1 MPIQITVMYSPAP
14 RVVHSCVLDMPVGAT
29 AREALAAIAKQSA
42 DFAHLPSGA
51 VLGVWGR
58 RVQGHQVLSDHD
70 RLEIYRAL
78 QIDPKMA
85 RRERFKKQGA
95 KSAGLFAKRRPGAKP
110 GY

>member
-1 MPIQITVMYSPAP
+1 
-14 RVVHSCVLDMPVGAT
+14 
-29 AREALAAIAKQSA
+29 
-42 DFAHLPSGA
+42 
-51 VLGVWGR
+51 
-58 RVQGHQVLSDHD
+58 VLSDHD